1 MRFSLSTAVVLFL
14 AFLVGPV
21 QAQSPVARCAEFVAD
36 ASANPQMDCRTKLMT
51 TASRYRTDQSTVLD
65 TLMSGAKRLRKA
77 GVSTSILKIM
87 GVTGLTGGVR
97 NGRSFGTMVDLY
109 IEHRLED
116 GLSHEAAIEA
126 MQPS

>member
-1 MRFSLSTAVVLFL
+1 MRTPFFSVGVFLLVVLV
-14 AFLVGPV
+14 APV

-36 ASANPQMDCRTKLMT
+36 ASSSPEMDCRTKLMT
-51 TASRYRTDQSTVLD
+51 TASRYRTDQASVID
-65 TLMSGAKRLRKA
+65 TLISGAKRLRKA

-87 GVTGLTGGVR
+87 GVTGLTGVVR

-109 IEHRLED
+109 IKHRLED
-116 GLSHEAAIEA
+116 GLSHGAAIEA